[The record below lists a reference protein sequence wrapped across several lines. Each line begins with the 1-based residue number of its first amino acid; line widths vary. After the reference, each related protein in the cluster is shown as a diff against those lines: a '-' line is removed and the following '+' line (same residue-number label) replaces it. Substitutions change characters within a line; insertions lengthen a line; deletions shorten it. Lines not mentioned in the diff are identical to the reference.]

1 MFILTGGAGFIGSAV
16 LQALNARGID
26 NVLVVDNLGTTS
38 TPGTPEKWRNL
49 QGKRFNDYMHKD
61 RFFSLMENNRLTEDV
76 SCVIHLGACSSTI
89 EQNAEYM
96 MHNNYAFS
104 KTVASWALRR
114 ELRFIY
120 ASSAAT
126 YGDGSHS
133 FSDADSVTPT
143 LRPLNI
149 YGYSKQLFDE
159 WALSSG
165 ATKKIVGL
173 KFFNVYG
180 PNEYHKGGQTS
191 VIYKAFHQIRRE
203 GKVQLF
209 RSHRPDYRDGEQLR
223 DFVYVKDCSATICSL
238 IDNKKVN
245 GIFNLGTGK
254 ARSWNELVNAVFA
267 SLNMQPAIEYIDLPE
282 IIRDKYQYFTE
293 AVMTKLNT
301 ALPHRSTHQLDE
313 GVRDY
318 VQNYLLHNDKHL

>member
-1 MFILTGGAGFIGSAV
+1 MYILTGGAGFIGSAV
-16 LQALNARGID
+16 LQALNARGIK

-38 TPGTPEKWRNL
+38 TGAPEKWRNL
-49 QGKRFNDYMHKD
+49 QGKQFNDYMHKD
-61 RFFSLMENNRLTEDV
+61 RFYSLLENNRLGEDV
-76 SCVIHLGACSSTI
+76 SCVIHLGACSSTT

-104 KTVASWALRR
+104 KALASWSLRR

-133 FSDADSVTPT
+133 FSDADSVTPL

-149 YGYSKQLFDE
+149 YGYSKQAFDE
-159 WALSSG
+159 WVLNTPG
-165 ATKKIVGL
+165 AAKKMVGL

-180 PNEYHKGGQTS
+180 PNEYHKGNMTS

-209 RSHRPDYRDGEQLR
+209 RSHRPDYRDGEQQR
-223 DFVYVKDCSATICSL
+223 DFVYVKDCCAVICAL

-254 ARSWNELVNAVFA
+254 ARSWNELVTAVFSA
-267 SLNMQPAIEYIDLPE
+267 LDLPPQIEYIDLPPS
-282 IIRDKYQYFTE
+282 IRDKYQYFTE
-293 AVMTKLNT
+293 AVMTKLNS
-301 ALPHRSTHQLDE
+301 ALPGRISHQLED
-313 GVRDY
+313 GVKDY